1 MLTPCTGMHLGS
13 GGTGA
18 CSEPGAASCE
28 GTSQRSHRADI
39 TQQQTGEAGDECN
52 ACLDPIKTKEPVV
65 GIINLSAIRSKLWI
79 FAPFALL
86 VTAAWLA
93 QPFPAVAQ
101 NPDQTEQAQLAPISD
116 TERATGSE
124 TLEKGEPPSV
134 GVGEPALVDAEPPAE
149 PAPKATERQPRAPQ
163 TYQLWVLMPALIAI
177 LLAILTRQVVPALVV
192 GVVVGAYM
200 MVPCLPADGA
210 YASQHSIVAGFRLAA
225 ETYVIGAIHEPPS
238 ANDAHIKIILF
249 TLVIGFMV
257 GVLGRNGGTAGV
269 VRLVAGRTESPRR
282 GALTAWLAGLV
293 VFFDDYS
300 NTMIVGPT
308 MRSVFDRLKMSR
320 AKLAYIVD
328 STAAPVASLAL
339 IGTWVGAEIAFIQTG
354 LDQVGKNAVPAF
366 LTTDGGAM
374 LTGMQAFVYSIPYR
388 FYPIL
393 ALFLVFLIALT
404 GRDFGPMK
412 RSESAALRRQEEG
425 TGPASGTQQQ
435 AGPAPCWWLGLV
447 PVLILLAVTIGVL
460 IVTGYDA
467 AQGRTMTQQSAPF
480 WERAYKILENSD
492 AYLSIMYGALLA
504 AIGAMLLTMLKRA
517 CSIRDAADAGLEGAA
532 RMCPALV
539 ILVLAWALSAVE
551 QDLAL
556 GPIVTEHLK
565 AASFPAEWMPL
576 AIFVCAAG
584 ISFAT
589 GTSWGTMGIL
599 CPVAVTIMAGIAA
612 EMPPDKAQTLFYA
625 CVGSVLAGA
634 IFGDHCSPIS
644 DTTVL
649 SSVAAGCRH
658 EEHVWTQIPYATVGA
673 IAAMGFGDVMCSV
686 YDQPWYYGLGAG
698 AVFLLLVVLIFGRRV
713 KPLSPPPDD
722 GPPISSLR
730 GPASTLE
737 QRLHGTGGP
746 TTQ

>member
-1 MLTPCTGMHLGS
+1 VRTPYTAMYMGY
-13 GGTGA
+13 GGTGV
-18 CSEPGAASCE
+18 CSRPGAASCE
-28 GTSQRSHRADI
+28 GTSQRSRRADI

-52 ACLDPIKTKEPVV
+52 ACLAPIKTKEPAV
-65 GIINLSAIRSKLWI
+65 GIINPSVQCSRLWI
-79 FAPFALL
+79 RTPFALL
-86 VTAAWLA
+86 VTVAWLA
-93 QPFPAVAQ
+93 QPLPAAAQ
-101 NPDQTEQAQLAPISD
+101 NPDQTEQAQLAPVP
-116 TERATGSE
+116 ETGSATSSE
-124 TLEKGEPPSV
+124 TADKGEPPST
-134 GVGEPALVDAEPPAE
+134 GVGEPALVDAEPSAE
-149 PAPKATERQPRAPQ
+149 PASKASEQQPRNPR
-163 TYQLWVLMPALIAI
+163 TYDLWVLLPAIIAI
-177 LLAILTRQVVPALVV
+177 LLAIFTRQVVPALVV

-200 MVPCLPADGA
+200 LVPCLPADDA
-210 YASQHSIVAGFRLAA
+210 YTSQHSIIAGFRLAA
-225 ETYVIGAIHEPPS
+225 EKYVIGAIHEPPS

-257 GVLGRNGGTAGV
+257 GVLGRNGGTAGL

-282 GALTAWLAGLV
+282 GALTAWLAGMV
-293 VFFDDYS
+293 VFFDDYA

-354 LDQVGKNAVPAF
+354 LDQVGRDAVPAF

-412 RSESAALRRQEEG
+412 HSESAAFCRQEESAG
-425 TGPASGTQQQ
+425 RVSGTQQQ
-435 AGPAPCWWLGLV
+435 AGPVPCWWLGLV
-447 PVLILLAVTIGVL
+447 PVLILIAVTIGVL
-460 IVTGYDA
+460 IATGYDA

-480 WERAYKILENSD
+480 WEKAYKILENSD

-504 AIGAMLLTMLKRA
+504 AICAMLLTMLTRS
-517 CSIRDAADAGLEGAA
+517 CSVRDAADAGLEGVA

-551 QDLAL
+551 QDLTL

-612 EMPPDKAQTLFYA
+612 EMPPDKALTLFYA

-649 SSVAAGCRH
+649 SSVASGCRH
-658 EEHVWTQIPYATVGA
+658 EEHVWTQIPYAVVGA
-673 IAAMGFGDVMCSV
+673 IAAMAFGDVMCSV
-686 YDQPWYYGLGAG
+686 YHRPWYYGLGAG
-698 AVFLLLVVLIFGRRV
+698 AVFLSLVVLIFGRRV
-713 KPLSPPPDD
+713 KPLSPPDD
-722 GPPISSLR
+722 GPPISSLL

-737 QRLHGTGGP
+737 QRLRGSGGAA
-746 TTQ
+746 TQ